1 MKPRTSRLLCPNQG
15 YLGLVVAVLA
25 AWALSRVPPGD
36 LSFAQAAGAA
46 LAMALIP
53 GGLLLAVFGAVIP
66 SLGGTRLAWRT
77 GERGWAIKAG
87 VIFGA
92 FWLSFLLPMLAR
104 GNDSSQLLL
113 LGVCG
118 VVLACVAAM
127 RASDLVAD
135 VPASR
140 RTLPRGGRR

>member
-1 MKPRTSRLLCPNQG
+1 MKPRSSRLLCPNQG

-46 LAMALIP
+46 LATCLIP
-53 GGLLLAVFGAVIP
+53 GGLLLAIFGAVIP

-92 FWLSFLLPMLAR
+92 FWLSFLLPLLAR
-104 GNDSSQLLL
+104 EGDSSQLLL
-113 LGVCG
+113 GVGG